1 MCCFSPL
8 FICPLGTKMNRL
20 VGYNPVNLLGGQKP
34 APQPVPTTTQSDLV
48 KSIPVGM
55 CSAGAHGASVLA
67 LGADPLFGQVGVGGG
82 GQSLPLACG

>member
-1 MCCFSPL
+1 
-8 FICPLGTKMNRL
+8 MNRL

-67 LGADPLFGQVGVGGG
+67 LGADPLFGQVGVWGGGG

>member
-1 MCCFSPL
+1 
-8 FICPLGTKMNRL
+8 MNRL

-82 GQSLPLACG
+82 GGKGLPLDWGKKKNFSTNL